1 MWTPMSLDILQETR
15 RQVEICNACRY
26 CEGYCAVFPAITRD
40 RAFADGDLT
49 QLANLCH
56 NCRGCYYACQYT
68 APHEFDLNLPA
79 VLAQV
84 RTDSWER
91 LAWPGP
97 VARLFQRSGVA
108 LAAAMVL
115 GLAVIFWIMQ
125 VWQPSGG
132 EGFYAYLAHTVMV
145 AIFLPAFLFP
155 LLAIALSLR
164 AYWREVNG
172 AWPRISQI
180 TQALRDAGRMRNLDG
195 GQGQG
200 CNFESGDRYTNAR
213 RHAHQAVMY
222 GFLLCF
228 ASTSVATFMH
238 YVLNMPAPYSL
249 FSLPKL
255 LGISGGLLLVV
266 GCIGLAV
273 LKTKADPDL
282 GDRRVWGGEMGF
294 ILLLGFVGLSGLVL
308 YAATGVPAF
317 VPVLLA
323 LHLGSVLS
331 FFLLMPYS
339 KMVHGFFRLAAL
351 VRDVQIQQ
359 GQHDRAP
366 AAALKETR
374 A

>member
-1 MWTPMSLDILQETR
+1 MSTPMSLDILQETR

-172 AWPRISQI
+172 AWPQISQI

-238 YVLNMPAPYSL
+238 YFLNMPAPYSL

-308 YAATGVPAF
+308 YAATGVPTA

-359 GQHDRAP
+359 GQHGLAP
-366 AAALKETR
+366 AAALQETR

>member
-1 MWTPMSLDILQETR
+1 MSTPMSLDILQETR

-155 LLAIALSLR
+155 LVAIALSLR
-164 AYWREVNG
+164 AYWREMNG

-238 YVLNMPAPYSL
+238 YFLNMPAPYGL

-308 YAATGVPAF
+308 YAATGVPAL

-359 GQHDRAP
+359 GHHGRVP